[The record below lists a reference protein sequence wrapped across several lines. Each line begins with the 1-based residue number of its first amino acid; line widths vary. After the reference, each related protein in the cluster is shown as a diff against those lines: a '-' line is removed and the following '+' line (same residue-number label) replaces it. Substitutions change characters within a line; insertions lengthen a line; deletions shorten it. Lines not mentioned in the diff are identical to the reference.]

1 MTKLK
6 QNVTLNT
13 DILIL
18 GEETALYS
26 QSFRYW
32 LSYTGNVLSCK
43 YILDFQY
50 LTHFGIHYFFTSNLK
65 NFHEN
70 MQNFKDVIRL
80 LSQTGYFFIYR
91 LKDLKIVLKIVLNN
105 GIETYHHKEI
115 ERRKYV
121 ANKEKQN

>member
-1 MTKLK
+1 
-6 QNVTLNT
+6 
-13 DILIL
+13 
-18 GEETALYS
+18 
-26 QSFRYW
+26 
-32 LSYTGNVLSCK
+32 
-43 YILDFQY
+43 
-50 LTHFGIHYFFTSNLK
+50 
-65 NFHEN
+65 